1 MSGIE
6 RVVAIADVH
15 VAYAELVGLL
25 KSVGLVDEQLRWS
38 ACATHLADQSSLG
51 VASRL
56 MFQKRTGIAVARP
69 TLPRLL
75 DRVIGS
81 FERG

>member
-25 KSVGLVDEQLRWS
+25 KSVALVGEQLRWS
-38 ACATHLADQSSLG
+38 AGATNLA
-51 VASRL
+51 
-56 MFQKRTGIAVARP
+56 
-69 TLPRLL
+69 
-75 DRVIGS
+75 
-81 FERG
+81 